1 MNSNY
6 LKQAIIVL
14 AVLLVM
20 CQPLRPGDGSKDDI
34 LVHLRLYEGS
44 RGNEP
49 PRTTV
54 VSSYYLK
61 PLFVSSMVSELDLK
75 EEQKELKR
83 IFNLSNIKL
92 MTRTQWGWKYG
103 KTEKRFRMVVL
114 NGHEFLV
121 QLTMTG
127 KKNGFKVEVMDKSK
141 KGEEPL
147 LETDVEL
154 PQKKSTVF
162 GFEDSLR
169 KPFFICLE
177 REENQ
182 SIIGLEPVTVPPN
195 KPKLIKRIKPVYP
208 AVALDRKLQG
218 DVIMD
223 VLTNKNGMVQ
233 SIKVVD
239 GVKGLNKAAMDAV
252 KKWKYEPYVVNGKA
266 RQMRFTVVVHFS
278 LPVSVPAADVP
289 VPAGGGNKFIGESM
303 SFHFQDADLFDVLKY
318 IAKKVV
324 INIVVDPGIKG
335 RISANLENVPWDQAL
350 DLMLRVNGLDMIHKG
365 NVLRILKA
373 DPANIALKESIVGK
387 TYSGTQ
393 MEFNFENA
401 DLNDVLKTIARIA
414 GLNLELGPNVSGK
427 VTTMLNEVAWDQA
440 LDLLLQLNGL
450 DMMLEGK
457 SLTIFKPEKT
467 PIPDTKD
474 ISKNVPNILPV
485 RGFLKDGF
493 GFRTDV
499 RTGKRKFH
507 NGVDIA
513 AKEGTEVKAPADGVV
528 LVAGFRD
535 LYGNLMIID
544 HGNGYT
550 SRYGE
555 MSAFKVVKG
564 QKVKKGQVIG
574 FVGNSGTK
582 AQFHLHY
589 EVRYHSKPINPLTL
603 IREK

>member
-1 MNSNY
+1 MNFKY
-6 LKQAIIVL
+6 FKHAFMVL
-14 AVLLVM
+14 AVLLVV
-20 CQPLRPGDGSKDDI
+20 CQPLWPVGGGSEGDI

-44 RGNEP
+44 RGNEA
-49 PRTTV
+49 PRSTV

-61 PLFVSSMVSELDLK
+61 PLFVSSMVSEFDLK

-83 IFNLSNIKL
+83 IFNLSSIKL

-103 KTEKRFRMVVL
+103 KSEKRFRMVVL
-114 NGHEFLV
+114 NGHEFQV

-147 LETDVEL
+147 LETDMEL

-182 SIIGLEPVTVPPN
+182 SIIGLEPITVAPN
-195 KPKLIKRIKPVYP
+195 KPKLIKRVKPVYP
-208 AVALDRKLQG
+208 AEALDQNLQG
-218 DVIMD
+218 EVIMD
-223 VLTNKNGMVQ
+223 VSTDKDGRVK

-239 GVKGLNKAAMDAV
+239 GVKGLNRAALDAV
-252 KKWKYEPYVVNGKA
+252 GQWRYKPYIVNGKA
-266 RQMRFTVVVHFS
+266 RQMRFTVVVHFN
-278 LPVSVPAADVP
+278 LPVSAPSSGTP
-289 VPAGGGNKFIGESM
+289 PSSGGKKYIGEAM
-303 SFHFQDADLFDVLKY
+303 NFHFQDADLFDVLRFL
-318 IAKKVV
+318 AKRVD

-335 RISANLENVPWDQAL
+335 KVSAKLENVPWDQAL

-373 DPANIALKESIVGK
+373 DPANIALKKSLAGK
-387 TYSGTQ
+387 TYSGKPMQ
-393 MEFNFENA
+393 FNFKNA
-401 DLNDVLKTIARIA
+401 ALTDVLKIIARIS
-414 GLNLELGPNVSGK
+414 GLELELGPNVSGT

-450 DMMLEGK
+450 EMKLEDK
-457 SLTIFKPEKT
+457 SLKIFKPEKKLAV
-467 PIPDTKD
+467 IQKETKG
-474 ISKNVPNILPV
+474 NVPNILPV

-493 GFRTDV
+493 GARTDV
-499 RTGKRKFH
+499 RTGKERFH

-513 AKEGTEVKAPADGVV
+513 AKKGAEVKAPADGVV
-528 LVAGFRD
+528 KVTEFRKG
-535 LYGNLMIID
+535 YGNLLIID
-544 HGNGYT
+544 HGSGYT
-550 SRYGE
+550 TRYGE
-555 MSAFKVVKG
+555 LAEFKVLKG
-564 QKVKKGQVIG
+564 QKVKQGQVIG
-574 FVGNSGTK
+574 LVGNSGSK

-589 EVRYHSKPINPLTL
+589 EVRYQDKPINPLTL